1 LLRDDYDRHSLTAHV
16 TQTLSPGTF
25 MPFLALTGKAA
36 SGVSIHRADSIQI
49 ALKGFYV
56 DSHGYEDRGLVR
68 GEILRLSREQLEL
81 TIETV
86 LSGEWVD
93 AAD

>member
-1 LLRDDYDRHSLTAHV
+1 MRDDYDRHALTTHV
-16 TQTLSPGTF
+16 TQVLSPNTF

-36 SGVSIHRADSIQI
+36 SGVSIHRADSQIQ
-49 ALKGFYV
+49 LKGFYV

-68 GEILRLSREQLEL
+68 GEILKLSREQLEL

-93 AAD
+93 AAE